1 MQAAEKRANS
11 WTPKSTNDLHAQVL
25 ALRRTQSASAVA
37 KALGIPLGT
46 VKAICS
52 RAGLTRD
59 NAKLR
64 TFFCLPEPVVSDCT
78 ALQPQVAPPKPTT
91 TTGNQD
97 LDAMLWLRQVVQTG
111 DAALIA
117 KAMQAAE
124 RIKTPVQELEKRYG
138 DYLMRASGGNIMQA
152 VFGSIGFANLK
163 GLAERTVDKQQ
174 RRNEAIA
181 RFGSEQAVFADTKQ
195 ERFCIDALALVPMNT
210 DGWAQYEQEQVNA
223 AFAQHTDLVPHTLS
237 DCLHELDFWDAVYR
251 LRNGWDNAGDDL
263 PEVNARRRYIDSHC
277 LSTIRPKSRDEAK
290 TVLRYMAEHEMFNRS
305 ETDAVLENL
314 VG

>member
-1 MQAAEKRANS
+1 M
-11 WTPKSTNDLHAQVL
+11 STTNLHAQVL

-64 TFFCLPEPVVSDCT
+64 AFFCLPEPVASNCT

-124 RIKTPVQELEKRYG
+124 RIQTPAKDLEKRYG
-138 DYLMRASGGNIMQA
+138 QYLMQQSGGNSLVA
-152 VFGSIGFANLK
+152 AFGSIGFADLQ
-163 GLAERTVDKQQ
+163 GLAKGVLNKQQ
-174 RRNEAIA
+174 RRMDALA

-237 DCLHELDFWDAVYR
+237 DCLHELDFWDA
-251 LRNGWDNAGDDL
+251 LRCLRTGWDNTGDEL
-263 PEVNARRRYIDSHC
+263 PQVYARRCYIDAHC
-277 LSTIRPKSRDEAK
+277 LSTIRPKSRQEAK
-290 TVLRYMAEHEMFNRS
+290 TVLRYMAEHEMFDRT

-314 VG
+314 IG

>member
-1 MQAAEKRANS
+1 MTTAN
-11 WTPKSTNDLHAQVL
+11 LHAQVL

-37 KALGIPLGT
+37 KTLGIPLGT

-64 TFFCLPEPVVSDCT
+64 AFFCLPEPVASNCT

-124 RIKTPVQELEKRYG
+124 RIKTPAQELEKRYG
-138 DYLMRASGGNIMQA
+138 DYLMRASGGNTMQA
-152 VFGSIGFANLK
+152 VFGSIGFANLQ
-163 GLAERTVDKQQ
+163 GLANGVLSKQQ
-174 RRNEAIA
+174 RRMDALA
-181 RFGSEQAVFADTKQ
+181 RFGSEQAVFAT
-195 ERFCIDALALVPMNT
+195 LA
-210 DGWAQYEQEQVNA
+210 QEQFCVDVLAPVPVASGAWGGIDQAQANA
-223 AFAQHTDLVPHTLS
+223 AFAQHPDMVPHTLA
-237 DCLHELDFWDAVYR
+237 DCVYELDFWDA
-251 LRNGWDNAGDDL
+251 LRCLRIGWDHTGDEL
-263 PEVNARRRYIDSHC
+263 PEVYARRCYIDSHC

-290 TVLRYMAEHEMFNRS
+290 TVLRYMAEHELFDRT

-314 VG
+314 IG

>member
-1 MQAAEKRANS
+1 M
-11 WTPKSTNDLHAQVL
+11 STTNLHAQVL

-64 TFFCLPEPVVSDCT
+64 AFFCLPEPVASHCT

-124 RIKTPVQELEKRYG
+124 RIQTPAKELEKRYG
-138 DYLMRASGGNIMQA
+138 DYLMQQSGGNTIVA
-152 VFGSIGFANLK
+152 AFGSIGFADLQ
-163 GLAERTVDKQQ
+163 GLAKGVLNRQQ
-174 RRNEAIA
+174 RRMDALA

-195 ERFCIDALALVPMNT
+195 ERFCIDALALVPMST
-210 DGWAQYEQEQVNA
+210 DGWPQYEQEQVNA

-237 DCLHELDFWDAVYR
+237 DCLHELDFWDALYH
-251 LRNGWDNAGDDL
+251 LRTGWDNTGDEL
-263 PEVNARRRYIDSHC
+263 PQVYARRCYIDAHC
-277 LSTIRPKSRDEAK
+277 LSTIRPKSRQEAK
-290 TVLRYMAEHEMFNRS
+290 TVLRYMAEHEMFDRT

-314 VG
+314 IG

>member
-1 MQAAEKRANS
+1 MSNAP
-11 WTPKSTNDLHAQVL
+11 TTMTTNDLHAQVL

-64 TFFCLPEPVVSDCT
+64 AFFCLPEPVASNCT

-124 RIKTPVQELEKRYG
+124 RIQTPAKELEKRYG
-138 DYLMRASGGNIMQA
+138 DYLMQQSGGNTIVA
-152 VFGSIGFANLK
+152 AFGSIGFADLQ
-163 GLAERTVDKQQ
+163 GLAKGVLNRQQ
-174 RRNEAIA
+174 RRMDALA

-195 ERFCIDALALVPMNT
+195 ERFCIDALALVPMST
-210 DGWAQYEQEQVNA
+210 DGWPQYEQEQVNA

-237 DCLHELDFWDAVYR
+237 DCLHELDFWDALYH
-251 LRNGWDNAGDDL
+251 LRTGWDNTGDEL
-263 PEVNARRRYIDSHC
+263 PQVYARRCYIDAHC
-277 LSTIRPKSRDEAK
+277 LSTIRPKSRQEAK
-290 TVLRYMAEHEMFNRS
+290 TVLRYMAEHEMFDRT

-314 VG
+314 IG

>member
-1 MQAAEKRANS
+1 M
-11 WTPKSTNDLHAQVL
+11 TTNDLHAQVL
-25 ALRRTQSASAVA
+25 TLRRSQSASAVA

-64 TFFCLPEPVVSDCT
+64 AFFCLPEPVASNCT

-91 TTGNQD
+91 TTGDQD

-124 RIKTPVQELEKRYG
+124 RIQTPAKELEKRYG
-138 DYLMRASGGNIMQA
+138 QYLMQQSGGNTIVA
-152 VFGSIGFANLK
+152 AFGSIGFADLQ
-163 GLAERTVDKQQ
+163 GLAKGVLNRQQ
-174 RRNEAIA
+174 RRMDALA

-237 DCLHELDFWDAVYR
+237 DCLHELDFWDALHH
-251 LRNGWDNAGDDL
+251 LRTGWDNTGDEL
-263 PEVNARRRYIDSHC
+263 PQVYARRCYIDAHC

-290 TVLRYMAEHEMFNRS
+290 TVLRYMAEHEMFDRT

-314 VG
+314 IG

>member
-1 MQAAEKRANS
+1 M
-11 WTPKSTNDLHAQVL
+11 STTNLHAQVL

-64 TFFCLPEPVVSDCT
+64 AFFCLPEPVASNCT

-117 KAMQAAE
+117 KAMQAAQ
-124 RIKTPVQELEKRYG
+124 RIQTPAAELEKRYG
-138 DYLMRASGGNIMQA
+138 QYLMQQSGGNTMA
-152 VFGSIGFANLK
+152 AAFGSIGFADLH
-163 GLAERTVDKQQ
+163 GLAKAVLSKQQ
-174 RRNEAIA
+174 RRMDALA

-195 ERFCIDALALVPMNT
+195 ERFCIDALALVPMST
-210 DGWAQYEQEQVNA
+210 DGWPQYEQEQVNA

-237 DCLHELDFWDAVYR
+237 DCLHELDFWDALYH
-251 LRNGWDNAGDDL
+251 LRTGWDNTGDEL
-263 PEVNARRRYIDSHC
+263 PQVYARRCYIDAHC
-277 LSTIRPKSRDEAK
+277 LSTIRPKSRQEAK
-290 TVLRYMAEHEMFNRS
+290 TVLRYMAEHEMFDRT

-314 VG
+314 IG

>member
-1 MQAAEKRANS
+1 M
-11 WTPKSTNDLHAQVL
+11 STTNLHAQVL

-64 TFFCLPEPVVSDCT
+64 AFFCLPEPVASNCT

-124 RIKTPVQELEKRYG
+124 RIQTPAKELEKRYG
-138 DYLMRASGGNIMQA
+138 DYLMQQSGGNSLVA
-152 VFGSIGFANLK
+152 AFGSIGFADLQ
-163 GLAERTVDKQQ
+163 GLAKGVLNKQQ
-174 RRNEAIA
+174 RRMDALA

-195 ERFCIDALALVPMNT
+195 ERFCIDALALVPMST
-210 DGWAQYEQEQVNA
+210 DGWPQYEQEQVNA

-237 DCLHELDFWDAVYR
+237 DCLHELDFWDALYH
-251 LRNGWDNAGDDL
+251 LRTGWDNTGDEL
-263 PEVNARRRYIDSHC
+263 PQVYARRCYIDAHC
-277 LSTIRPKSRDEAK
+277 LSTIRPKSRQEAK
-290 TVLRYMAEHEMFNRS
+290 TVLRYMAEHEMFDRT

-314 VG
+314 IG

>member
-1 MQAAEKRANS
+1 M
-11 WTPKSTNDLHAQVL
+11 STTNLHAQVL

-64 TFFCLPEPVVSDCT
+64 AFFQLPEPVASNCT

-91 TTGNQD
+91 TTGDQD

-124 RIKTPVQELEKRYG
+124 RIKTKPDELEKRYG
-138 DYLMRASGGNIMQA
+138 DYLMRASGGNTMRA

-163 GLAERTVDKQQ
+163 GLAESTLDKQA
-174 RRNEAIA
+174 RKREALA
-181 RFGSEQAVFADTKQ
+181 RFGSEQAVFTTLAQ
-195 ERFCIDALALVPMNT
+195 EQFCIDALALVPMNT

-237 DCLHELDFWDAVYR
+237 DCLHELDFWDALHH
-251 LRNGWDNAGDDL
+251 LRTGWDNTGDEL
-263 PEVNARRRYIDSHC
+263 PQVYERRCYIDVHC
-277 LSTIRPKSRDEAK
+277 LSTIRPKSREEAK
-290 TVLRYMAEHEMFNRS
+290 LVLRYMAEHEMFNRK

-314 VG
+314 IG

>member
-1 MQAAEKRANS
+1 M
-11 WTPKSTNDLHAQVL
+11 STTNLHAQVL

-64 TFFCLPEPVVSDCT
+64 AFFCLPEPVASNCT

-124 RIKTPVQELEKRYG
+124 RIQTPAKDLEKRYG
-138 DYLMRASGGNIMQA
+138 DYLMQQSGGNTIVA
-152 VFGSIGFANLK
+152 AFGSIGFADLQ
-163 GLAERTVDKQQ
+163 GLAKGVLNKQQ
-174 RRNEAIA
+174 RRAEAIA
-181 RFGSEQAVFADTKQ
+181 RFGSMEDVFATLAQ
-195 ERFCIDALALVPMNT
+195 EQFCIDSLALVPMNT

-237 DCLHELDFWDAVYR
+237 DCLHELDFWDA
-251 LRNGWDNAGDDL
+251 LRCLRTGWDNTGDEL
-263 PEVNARRRYIDSHC
+263 PEVYARRCYIDSHC
-277 LSTIRPKSRDEAK
+277 LSTIRPKSRDEAIA
-290 TVLRYMAEHEMFNRS
+290 VLRYMAAHEMLNRT

-314 VG
+314 IG

>member
-1 MQAAEKRANS
+1 M
-11 WTPKSTNDLHAQVL
+11 STTNLHAQVL

-64 TFFCLPEPVVSDCT
+64 AFFCLPEPVASNCT

-124 RIKTPVQELEKRYG
+124 RIQTPAKDLEKRYG
-138 DYLMRASGGNIMQA
+138 DYLMQQSGGNTIVA
-152 VFGSIGFANLK
+152 AFGSIGFADLQ
-163 GLAERTVDKQQ
+163 GLAKGVLNRQQ
-174 RRNEAIA
+174 RRMDALA

-195 ERFCIDALALVPMNT
+195 ERFCIDALALVTMST

-237 DCLHELDFWDAVYR
+237 DCLHELDFWDA
-251 LRNGWDNAGDDL
+251 LRCLRTGWDNTGDEL
-263 PEVNARRRYIDSHC
+263 PQVYARRCYIDAHC
-277 LSTIRPKSRDEAK
+277 LSTIRPKSRQEAK
-290 TVLRYMAEHEMFNRS
+290 TVLRYMAEHEMFDRT

-314 VG
+314 IG